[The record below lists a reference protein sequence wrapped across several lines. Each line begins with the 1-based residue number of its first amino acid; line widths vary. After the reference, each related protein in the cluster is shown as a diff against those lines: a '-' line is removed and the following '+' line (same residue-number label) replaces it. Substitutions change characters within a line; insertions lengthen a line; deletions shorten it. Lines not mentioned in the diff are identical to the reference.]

1 MKKSKVLSTA
11 AAIALSVGMLS
22 TALPTYSPSAKATD
36 SHSHHSD
43 HSHPY
48 GGSPF
53 DLGVANDERLIK
65 MLKDQGTIAKN
76 ATPADAQ
83 KALNKFLQGKSEAAE
98 KEVGDLHKNEQEVR
112 AELQKQMKNNNSLT
126 SGNGNKLGQAKKNS
140 VDSVKEEAWDG
151 GTRTDDV
158 LVVLIDYPDVPHN
171 TLTAEETDMYYEG
184 EEAYSREHY
193 QDMLFG
199 TGGWKGPDGKTYV
212 SMKQYYEQQSGGSY
226 SVKGTVAGWY
236 TASKPA
242 AYYGG
247 NVPDP
252 DGSDARPRSL
262 VAEALRLAAADPT
275 VNLAD
280 YDKWDRYDLDGDG
293 DYLEPDGLVDH
304 LMVIHSGVG
313 EEAGGGNLGGDAIW
327 SHRWNLG
334 GIYAIPGSPAPAVDY
349 WGAGTMYAYDYTIEP
364 EDGAVGVMAH
374 EFGHD
379 LGLPDEYDTQYTGA
393 GEAVAYWSIM
403 SAGSWAGGL
412 PGAQPTGF
420 SPYMKEMLQA
430 SAGGNWLTGTE
441 ISLDDVSSNGT
452 EVLLDEA
459 STKGTNN
466 DVVKVTLPDK
476 ETTINTPFSGQ
487 FEYFSGSDNNLD
499 NSLVTTLDLTNAT
512 SAELTF
518 KAWYDIEVDWDYAS
532 VQVNG
537 ETVKGNLTT
546 ETDPHDQNPGH
557 GITGSSNGQWVD
569 ASFDLSA
576 YAGQE
581 VELSINYWTDVAA
594 INPGLY
600 VDDVTVTVDGNQV
613 LFDDAEGTSAFVLEG
628 FEKSTGIVTSEHY
641 YLLEW
646 RSHNGVDEGLANIRR
661 GASLMQYNKGLV
673 VWYVDK
679 KYSDN
684 WTGNHPGEGFVG
696 VVDADQKGNFWS
708 DRSVG
713 SSRYQVHDAA
723 FSLQKSEKMFLDY
736 TDLLGITMKDNSTAQ
751 NTLFDDSANYLNPSL
766 PDAGRNVPNY
776 GLKFRVTGES
786 ADGTVGKVLI
796 FK

>member
-22 TALPTYSPSAKATD
+22 TALPTYTPSAKATD
-36 SHSHHSD
+36 THSQHSHS
-43 HSHPY
+43 Y
-48 GGSPF
+48 GGSPI
-53 DLGVANDERLIK
+53 DLGIANDERLIK

-76 ATPADAQ
+76 ATPEEAQ
-83 KALNKFLQGKSEAAE
+83 KALNKFLQAKSEAAN
-98 KEVGDLHKNEQEVR
+98 KEVGELHENEQAVR
-112 AELQKQMKNNNSLT
+112 DHLQKQMKDNNSLKN
-126 SGNGNKLGQAKKNS
+126 GKGNKLGQSATVSS
-140 VDSVKEEAWDG
+140 VEKENWDG

-171 TLTAEETDMYYEG
+171 TLTSDETDMYYEG

-199 TGGWKGPDGKTYV
+199 NGGWKGPDGKTYV

-226 SVKGTVAGWY
+226 SVRGTVAGWY
-236 TASKPA
+236 TASQPA

-313 EEAGGGNLGGDAIW
+313 EEAGGGKLGGDAIW

-334 GIYAIPGSPAPAVDY
+334 GVYAIPGSPAPAVDY
-349 WGAGTMYAYDYTIEP
+349 WGTGKMYAYDYTIEP

-379 LGLPDEYDTQYTGA
+379 LGLPDEYDTQYTGT

-403 SAGSWAGGL
+403 ASGSWAGGL

-430 SAGGNWLTGTE
+430 SAGGNWQSGTE
-441 ISLDDVSSNGT
+441 IDASDVNSKGT

-459 STKGTNN
+459 NSKGTNN

-476 ETTINTPFSGQ
+476 VTNINTPFSGQ
-487 FEYFSGSDNNLD
+487 YSYFSGSDNDLD

-569 ASFDLSA
+569 AKFDLSA

-581 VELSINYWTDVAA
+581 VELAINYWTDVAA

-613 LFDDAEGTSAFVLEG
+613 LFDDAEGTSSFELDG
-628 FEKSTGIVTSEHY
+628 FEKSTGTVTSEHY

-661 GASLMQYNKGLV
+661 GASLMEYNSGLV

-684 WTGNHPGEGFVG
+684 WTGIHPGDGFVG
-696 VVDADQKGNFWS
+696 VVDADQKANFWS
-708 DRSVG
+708 DRAVG
-713 SSRYQVHDAA
+713 STRYQVHDAA
-723 FSLQKSEKMFLDY
+723 FSLDKSEKMFLDY
-736 TDLLGITMKDNSTAQ
+736 SALLGVTMKDNSTAQ
-751 NTLFDDSANYLNPSL
+751 NPLFDDSANYSNSSMPH
-766 PDAGRNVPNY
+766 AGRNVPNY
-776 GLKFRVTGES
+776 GLKFRVTGQS